1 MLPEKIRDRY
11 ITKRWLGSGAY
22 GDVYE
27 MWDTL
32 LEKSFAA
39 KVVDIRHTN
48 KESVLREAR
57 CLMDL
62 HHPYIIRFHTC
73 EIYEES
79 LLIFTEL
86 LQAESLYE
94 HIQENPKAIE
104 ISFHWHAVKILNT
117 VKYIH
122 DHGIVHGDLKTG
134 NILLTGS
141 EEIKIIDFGLA
152 SYVSKAEFH
161 GGTPSYTAPEIWK
174 GGTNS
179 IQSDI
184 FSIGCIFY
192 EMIMGRQLFPGKTV
206 EEIKNKILNEYL
218 IRLTKKS
225 TQVTRHMLSTVTKSL
240 LKNPAE
246 RIQGCAQYLE
256 ELLRC
261 PEKHDEYGKKNILY
275 AYHPKIKPPESMAT
289 EKQDKVKKTLPILPG
304 QVKHPGKQKQNI
316 SMLSC
321 VCRCLKHMGEVS
333 FRKKIV
339 PQLDKHVLIA
349 MLNPKGIKSNTLHAA
364 LEKIAMEAILKSND
378 FDKELVPIL
387 ISNILSGYVLG
398 KNSAYLLA
406 KRVEN
411 AEEILLQLLQ
421 RDDDLILRNV
431 IHGVMALTPTEQ
443 IIAAMRDVYR
453 RRSAWYIQEACSQ
466 YFHQVEKKNSNPGQ

>member
-1 MLPEKIRDRY
+1 MLPQKIKDRY

-32 LEKSFAA
+32 LEKSFAVKA
-39 KVVDIRHTN
+39 VDIRHTN

-86 LQAESLYE
+86 LQAESLYD
-94 HIQENPKAIE
+94 HIRKNHDAIAK
-104 ISFHWHAVKILNT
+104 SFYHYAVKILNA

-134 NILLTGS
+134 NILLTGTDG
-141 EEIKIIDFGLA
+141 IKIIDFGLA

-161 GGTPSYTAPEIWK
+161 GGTPSYTAPEIWN
-174 GGTNS
+174 GGACS
-179 IQSDI
+179 VQSDI
-184 FSIGCIFY
+184 FSIGSIFY
-192 EMIMGRQLFPGKTV
+192 EMIMGRQLFPGNTV
-206 EEIKNKILNEYL
+206 EEIKDKILHEYL

-225 TQVTRHMLSTVTKSL
+225 TQATRYTLSTVTKSL

-246 RIQGCAQYLE
+246 RIQSCTQYLE
-256 ELLRC
+256 ELLRQ
-261 PEKHDEYGKKNILY
+261 PEKHDMHGEKNILY
-275 AYHPKIKPPESMAT
+275 VYHQKIKPPESLDT
-289 EKQDKVKKTLPILPG
+289 EKQDKVKKALPILPG
-304 QVKHPGKQKQNI
+304 QVKREGKQKQNFY
-316 SMLSC
+316 MLSC
-321 VCRCLKHMGEVS
+321 IGRCLEHRGEVS

-339 PQLDKHVLIA
+339 PRLDKHALIA
-349 MLNPKGIKSNTLHAA
+349 MLNPKGIKSNTIRTA
-364 LEKIAMEAILKSND
+364 LVKIAMETLLERND
-378 FDKELVPIL
+378 LGEELLPAL
-387 ISNILSGYVLG
+387 ISNILTGYALG

-411 AEEILLQLLQ
+411 AEEILLYLLQ
-421 RDDDLILRNV
+421 RDGDLILRNV
-431 IHGVMALTPTEQ
+431 IHGIMALTPTER
-443 IIAAMRDVYR
+443 IITAMRDVYQ

-466 YFHQVEKKNSNPGQ
+466 YFQQVEK